1 MSTVTTTAA
10 QAYANAAKIAEVP
23 SPGEA
28 PAAEGPSFAS
38 LVRNAMGDVERTG
51 MDAEAK
57 SAAHLAGKGELID
70 VVTALTAAETTL
82 ETVIAVRDRVISAYQ
97 EISRMPI

>member
-1 MSTVTTTAA
+1 MSTVTTAV
-10 QAYANAAKIAEVP
+10 QAYANAAKIADLP
-23 SPGEA
+23 SPAEA
-28 PAAEGPSFAS
+28 PEPTGPSFAS
-38 LVRNAMGDVERTG
+38 LVRSAMSEVEATG
-51 MDAEAK
+51 KDAEAK

-82 ETVIAVRDRVISAYQ
+82 ETVIAVRDRVINAYQ

>member
-1 MSTVTTTAA
+1 MSTVTTAA
-10 QAYANAAKIAEVP
+10 QAYAKAARIADLP
-23 SPGEA
+23 SPAEA
-28 PAAEGPSFAS
+28 PASEGPSFAS
-38 LVRNAMGDVERTG
+38 LVRGAMSEVERTG
-51 MDAEAK
+51 IDAEAK

-82 ETVIAVRDRVISAYQ
+82 ETVIAVRDRVINAYQ